1 MANMSYCRF
10 QNTARD
16 LADCVEAIENNSV
29 SLDLTDDND
38 RREAQALLIILDLAK
53 DIIAY
58 ETDIEEIT
66 NN

>member
-58 ETDIEEIT
+58 ESDIEEIT

>member
-53 DIIAY
+53 DIVAY
-58 ETDIEEIT
+58 QTDIEEMT

>member
-1 MANMSYCRF
+1 MSYCRF

>member
-16 LADCVEAIENNSV
+16 LADCVEAIENKSV

-38 RREAQALLIILDLAK
+38 RREGQALLIILDLAK
-53 DIIAY
+53 DIVAY
-58 ETDIEEIT
+58 ENDIEQLTEI
-66 NN
+66 